1 MHRLSFVLLFT
12 FTVLNVFGQKLNKN
26 LNKDSLAQVLFK
38 KLPAAKQQEFQK
50 AYKEGSE
57 VEQEFLLYV
66 ANMPRSSKEEQI
78 RNIDSNF
85 AKIDELRTAYKKL
98 VPANHS
104 IYVEFNPKDEVFEI
118 KETVTIKAFK
128 KDNQGTTPLFSEW
141 DLDYN
146 DKKLDE
152 ILKSLS
158 WDKKTL
164 STIQLLLSAAKCI
177 SIENGEITSIGFA
190 RSGLGKYYY
199 KLFNKDLTTEEA
211 EKYNDGCRYIFY
223 KKNIVF
229 EYGSGAVGSLCFP
242 D

>member
-1 MHRLSFVLLFT
+1 MNRLPFVLLFT
-12 FTVLNVFGQKLNKN
+12 FIASNVFGQKLNKN

-38 KLPAAKQQEFQK
+38 KLPAGKQQEFQK
-50 AYKEGSE
+50 IYKEGSE

-66 ANMPRSSKEEQI
+66 SNMPRSSKEEQI

-104 IYVEFNPKDEVFEI
+104 VYIEFNPKDEVFEK
-118 KETVTIKAFK
+118 KETVTLKVFK
-128 KDNQGTTPLFSEW
+128 QDNQGTTPLFSAW

-146 DKKLDE
+146 DKKLDD

-164 STIQLLLSAAKCI
+164 STIQLLLSEAKCI

-211 EKYNDGCRYIFY
+211 KYYNNGCRYIFY
-223 KKNIVF
+223 KKNIVL
-229 EYGSGAVGSLCFP
+229 EYGSGAVGSICFP